1 MLTIRLGNKNDLQW
15 AQNTVKERHYLYQK
29 VNNQA
34 RPMVY
39 VIGDRLGL
47 IMVSSPH
54 APMCKT
60 WWGYDGVPTQW
71 QVVDLCRIW
80 LDPRIQKG
88 GELCRPE
95 ICPGFIGWRGKWWP
109 SVASWAIEE
118 VLKRVQ
124 KDRVS
129 MYPPVFP
136 DQPYHIRL
144 VISYHDPKFHRGTI
158 YKVTSAMPM
167 YTDDDGCPIPSSS
180 GKFGWCWKLPEPA
193 WKWNEIKILRPR
205 TMRLA
210 FL

>member
-1 MLTIRLGNKNDLQW
+1 
-15 AQNTVKERHYLYQK
+15 
-29 VNNQA
+29 
-34 RPMVY
+34 MVY

-47 IMVSSPH
+47 IMVSNPH

-60 WWGYDGVPTQW
+60 WWGYDGLPTQW

-144 VISYHDPKFHRGTI
+144 VISYHDPKFHKGKI
-158 YKVTSAMPM
+158 YKVTNAQPM
-167 YTDDDGCPIPSSS
+167 YTEGDTPIPSSS
-180 GKFGWCWKLPEPA
+180 GKFGWCWPLPEPT